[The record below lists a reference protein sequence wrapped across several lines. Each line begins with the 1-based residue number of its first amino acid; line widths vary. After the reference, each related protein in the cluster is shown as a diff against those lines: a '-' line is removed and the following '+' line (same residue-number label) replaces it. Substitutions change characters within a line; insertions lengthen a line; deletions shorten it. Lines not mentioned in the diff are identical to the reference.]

1 MKPHQV
7 FARLSPER
15 AFALLSKVQEKLPGV
30 YTQAVGAACVTLKA
44 RPQFMMKQPP
54 AKRAAFVRQ
63 ALSRV
68 AAGSIAEEVLAA
80 YFLEVRR
87 DLLTEW
93 LDALGIEH
101 ENGVL
106 KQDDPPEPAREKI
119 AAAVAK
125 FREGADP
132 EDRQLLLEAFAAQN
146 AVQWPALDE
155 VLGLEAAAS

>member
-7 FARLSPER
+7 FARMSPER
-15 AFALLSKVQEKLPGV
+15 AFELLSKVQEKLPGV

-44 RPQFMMKQPP
+44 RPQFMMKQSKE
-54 AKRAAFVRQ
+54 KRAQFVRQ
-63 ALSRV
+63 ALSRF
-68 AAGSIAEEVLAA
+68 AAAPIAEEVLAA

-106 KQDDPPEPAREKI
+106 KSDDPAEPPREKLEQ
-119 AAAVAK
+119 AVAS
-125 FREGADP
+125 FRGGEGP
-132 EDRQLLLEAFAAQN
+132 EDRQLLLEAFAAQS
-146 AVQWPALDE
+146 AVEWPALDAL
-155 VLGLEAAAS
+155 LGLEAA